1 MKMTVIVISA
11 ILLTYVVGQY
21 FYSRH
26 FAEQARRL
34 TQTVYTDTATLG
46 QSGNHLH
53 MLVAGDSLGAGI
65 GASSFETSL
74 AGRVASHLAD
84 GNKVT
89 ITNHSRSGAR
99 MADLMNTPAPA
110 RSDVTVLVISSNDL
124 LHFTDLRQFRV
135 TTEQVIERYTA
146 NTKQLV
152 VIGPGNIG
160 GTAGIIPPPLRPVYR
175 YRHGKYAEIL
185 RDVSA
190 KYSHVE
196 YIDPV
201 ADEAPRGKVYG
212 PTVSSVDKFHL
223 NDEGYRYWADLVIAA
238 LK

>member
-1 MKMTVIVISA
+1 ML
-11 ILLTYVVGQY
+11 ILAVLLVYIVGQ
-21 FYSRH
+21 FMYSRYYSK
-26 FAEQARRL
+26 QAGRL
-34 TQTVYTDTATLG
+34 TKTVYTDAATLG
-46 QSGNHLH
+46 QSGNHLD
-53 MLVAGDSLGAGI
+53 MLVVGDSLGAGI

-74 AGRVASHLAD
+74 AGRVASHLAE

-89 ITNHSRSGAR
+89 VTNNSRSGAR

-110 RSDVTVLVISSNDL
+110 RTDVTVLVISSNDL

-135 TTEQVIERYTA
+135 TTEQVIERYAA
-146 NTKQLV
+146 NAKQLV

-160 GTAGIIPPPLRPVYR
+160 GTAGIIPPPMRPVYR
-175 YRHGKYAEIL
+175 YRHGKYAAIL
-185 RDVSA
+185 REVSA
-190 KYSHVE
+190 PYDHVT

-201 ADEAPRGKVYG
+201 NEVPQGKVYG